1 MKQRQ
6 TARQGGLALH
16 GLVMAAVLALAACA
30 AGPQGAA
37 PGMQGPQAEGFPPGW
52 QHLALRPGKPLT
64 RYDWLGE
71 QAPQSAVIHARADH
85 SASMLL
91 RDGRGVDLGR
101 TPLLRWQWKLGQLPE
116 GARHDQGA
124 REDAAARIVL
134 LFDGDKSTLPLDERM
149 TLSMA
154 EAVSGRP
161 MPYATLMYVVS
172 ASAVPDQLI
181 PNPHTSRVQ
190 KIVAGRAAAALGQ
203 WVQLE
208 RDVAADY
215 QRAFGEPPGRLLAY
229 GVMTDAD
236 NTASQAEA
244 WYAGLQF
251 LGR

>member
-1 MKQRQ
+1 MKHRQ
-6 TARQGGLALH
+6 KTRARGPAIR
-16 GLVMAAVLALAACA
+16 GLVMAAVLALAGCA
-30 AGPQGAA
+30 AGPEGVA
-37 PGMQGPQAEGFPPGW
+37 PAMQGPQAQGFPPGW

-71 QAPQSAVIHARADH
+71 QAPLGAVIHAQADH

-101 TPLLRWQWKLGQLPE
+101 TPLLRWQWKLGRLPE

-134 LFDGDKSTLPLDERM
+134 LFDGDKSALPLDERM

-172 ASAVPDQLI
+172 ANAELDRLI
-181 PNPHTSRVQ
+181 ANPHTGRVQ
-190 KIVAGRAAAALGQ
+190 KIVAGRAEAALGQ
-203 WVQLE
+203 WVRLE
-208 RDVAADY
+208 RDVVADY
-215 QRAFGEPPGRLLAY
+215 RRAFGEPPGRLLAY